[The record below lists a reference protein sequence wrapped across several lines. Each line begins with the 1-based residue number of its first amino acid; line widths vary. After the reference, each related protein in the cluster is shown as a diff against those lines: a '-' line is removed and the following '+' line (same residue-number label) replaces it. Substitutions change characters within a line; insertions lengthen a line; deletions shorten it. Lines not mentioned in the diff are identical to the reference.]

1 MEDTSNLSI
10 YARTLT
16 KRVLFDGT
24 LAVGAVVDRNGSEV
38 ALMAS
43 KEVIICA
50 GTFQSPQLLMASGI
64 GPHETLKRFNITV
77 VSELEGVGQNLEDH
91 LLFGASYHVTPI
103 THSALSNA
111 TFLARAISEYAKNGT
126 GILSNPGGEVLAWE
140 RLNPTAEGLSDYAR
154 DAIKSRTPDWPT
166 FEFLML
172 DAYSGNNQNYITGA
186 PDTPFM
192 YASPAGAI
200 LVQQSRGNI
209 TISSIDTA
217 VPPVINPNW
226 LTHPA
231 DQELSL
237 LAFKRL
243 REMMNTD
250 AMKGVWV
257 EEVLPGLNV
266 SSDEGILD
274 AIRETAIQLFH
285 AACTCKMGKSPES
298 GAVVDARGR
307 VFGTQSLRIVDASV
321 LPFLPPGHPQATV
334 YALAAKIAKD
344 IIDLR
349 G

>member
-172 DAYSGNNQNYITGA
+172 DA
-186 PDTPFM
+186 
-192 YASPAGAI
+192 
-200 LVQQSRGNI
+200 RGNI